1 MFHCQPQNCTMA
13 QYFSQPFPKPGRNV
27 FTLLWTTLYFQRH
40 VHEAAANGHLKIV
53 RYFHRLGADI
63 EARDTEDRRP
73 LWLAAQVGVTH
84 WIRLPFLEF
93 TWPTKILC
101 CCDAFNSWSLVHP
114 MSCQPHDVACTEP
127 KQLVVGHGNQQ
138 DLLTPRPC
146 RRWSCRPMPMH
157 FRSLSA
163 SHPTLPHPP
172 LTPCPWTCS
181 LWPGWAGMS
190 YSKTFLLYCSL
201 IHQ

>member
-1 MFHCQPQNCTMA
+1 MSHISNELKECSEVIMITYKMSVFAANNQQTTANDILQSWVKKFLLRFKKHSFYMFHCQPRNCTMA

-73 LWLAAQVGVTH
+73 LWLAAQVGVTP

-93 TWPTKILC
+93 TWPTKILY
-101 CCDAFNSWSLVHP
+101 CCDAFNS
-114 MSCQPHDVACTEP
+114 
-127 KQLVVGHGNQQ
+127 
-138 DLLTPRPC
+138 
-146 RRWSCRPMPMH
+146 
-157 FRSLSA
+157 
-163 SHPTLPHPP
+163 
-172 LTPCPWTCS
+172 
-181 LWPGWAGMS
+181 
-190 YSKTFLLYCSL
+190 
-201 IHQ
+201 